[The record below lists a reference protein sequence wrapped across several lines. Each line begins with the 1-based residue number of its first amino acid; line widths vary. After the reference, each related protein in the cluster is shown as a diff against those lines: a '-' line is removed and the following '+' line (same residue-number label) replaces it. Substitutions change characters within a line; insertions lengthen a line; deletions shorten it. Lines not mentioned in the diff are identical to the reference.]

1 MILTTEE
8 AAEKYKFT
16 PETMRMFFKTA
27 GSPAFRLNPDS
38 KKSVWRV
45 DDEKLEKFLLKIS
58 EQCKG

>member
-8 AAEKYKFT
+8 AAEKYKFSK
-16 PETMRMFFKTA
+16 PTMCEVFKRP
-27 GSPAFRLNPDS
+27 GSPAIRLNPHS
-38 KKSVWRV
+38 MKSPWRV